1 MNILD
6 KPDEYW
12 EEQDREVEELIAYFD
27 SVLAE
32 IRRKKERV
40 QLEMF
45 EGEKNLRKFFSP
57 SNISSCTRSFFL
69 RISAKTESK
78 YAISSSTSLSCSSQY
93 SSGLSRIFIG
103 NMSKCP
109 TKASLHTIRTSML
122 ALLCWN
128 GHTIARCAAG
138 TRIGNQSRPLSR

>member
-6 KPDEYW
+6 KPDKYW

-45 EGEKNLRKFFSP
+45 EGEKNLHKLEVS
-57 SNISSCTRSFFL
+57 
-69 RISAKTESK
+69 
-78 YAISSSTSLSCSSQY
+78 
-93 SSGLSRIFIG
+93 
-103 NMSKCP
+103 
-109 TKASLHTIRTSML
+109 
-122 ALLCWN
+122 
-128 GHTIARCAAG
+128 
-138 TRIGNQSRPLSR
+138 